1 VAPHHERPGAAPER
15 RPGGRIR
22 KRRRWPTGG
31 KSEQPQGGGSDLDDE
46 QLEKL
51 LDAEQTAD
59 ALAEEARRTTS
70 RRELQYHPAFNLLSA
85 DVGQLDEEAFD
96 ELWAEDADEALEIL
110 AMMSHATDRPL
121 AALARRLAG
130 RLLIDLTTAG
140 PARSGGVGRLVQQ
153 PARPDSSDIDVE
165 ASLDAIHGAMV
176 ERRRPSLD
184 DLTTR
189 AWARPQTAVCLV
201 VDRSGSMDGSRLATA
216 ALAAAACT
224 WRAPDDLAVLAF
236 GDRVLTIKDLDR
248 KQPPASVVTSV
259 LRLRGH
265 GTTDIDLA
273 LKAAR
278 RQLLAS
284 NARRR
289 VVVLLSDGESTT
301 GDDPVPAARSIE
313 ELAIVAPA
321 DEPEHALR
329 LGREAGARVQ
339 LIDGPLDVVSALN
352 AVLNH
357 RQ

>member
-1 VAPHHERPGAAPER
+1 
-15 RPGGRIR
+15 
-22 KRRRWPTGG
+22 
-31 KSEQPQGGGSDLDDE
+31 
-46 QLEKL
+46 
-51 LDAEQTAD
+51 
-59 ALAEEARRTTS
+59 LAEEARRTTS
-70 RRELQYHPAFNLLSA
+70 RRQLEYQPAFNLLSP
-85 DVGQLDEEAFD
+85 DIGQLDEDAFD
-96 ELWAEDADEALEIL
+96 ELWSEDPDEALEIL
-110 AMMSHATDRPL
+110 AMMSHATDRTL

-140 PARSGGVGRLVQQ
+140 PARSGGTGRLVPQR
-153 PARPDSSDIDVE
+153 AVPDSSDIDVD

-176 ERRRPSLD
+176 ERRRPSID

-189 AWARPQTAVCLV
+189 TWARPETAICLV
-201 VDRSGSMDGSRLATA
+201 VDRSGSMDGARLATA

-224 WRAPDDLAVLAF
+224 WRAPGELAVLAF
-236 GDRVLTIKDLDR
+236 GDRVLTLKDLHQD
-248 KQPPASVVTSV
+248 QPPESIVTSV

-284 NARRR
+284 SARRR
-289 VVVLLSDGESTT
+289 VVVLLSDGETTT
-301 GDDPVPAARSIE
+301 GDDPISAARSIE

-329 LGREAGARVQ
+329 LGREAGAGVE
-339 LIDGPLDVVSALN
+339 LVSGPLDVVSALN

-357 RQ
+357 RR